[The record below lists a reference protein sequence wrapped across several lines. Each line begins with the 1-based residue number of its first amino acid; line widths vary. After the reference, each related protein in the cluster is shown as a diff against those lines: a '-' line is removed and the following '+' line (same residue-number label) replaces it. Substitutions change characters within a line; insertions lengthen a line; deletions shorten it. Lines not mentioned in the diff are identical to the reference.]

1 MATSI
6 PTTMAF
12 LTLDPKTSALVLI
25 DLQRGIAGSATQP
38 HAAADVIANAAQLA
52 ARFRERGALVVL
64 VNVDPGPGGVL
75 FPRLLTDVQRAPLN
89 PTSGWSEIVPELSAA
104 ESDVRVTK
112 HQPGAF
118 HGTDLDL
125 QLRRRRVDTIVIGGI
140 STNVGVESTARAGFD
155 HGYNFVF
162 VEDAMAA
169 READVHTFAVT
180 RYFPTI
186 GRVRSTR
193 DVLDAIR

>member
-1 MATSI
+1 MTS
-6 PTTMAF
+6 
-12 LTLDPKTSALVLI
+12 LTLDPATTALVLI
-25 DLQRGIAGSATQP
+25 DLQRGIASTATQP
-38 HAAADVIANAAQLA
+38 HTAAEVIANAAQLA
-52 ARFRERGALVVL
+52 SRFRERGALVVL

-75 FPRLLTDVQRAPLN
+75 TPRPIADVQRPPFTATP
-89 PTSGWSEIVPELSAA
+89 GWTDIVPELDVAV
-104 ESDVRVTK
+104 SDVRVTK

-118 HGTDLDL
+118 HATDLDL

-140 STNVGVESTARAGFD
+140 STNVGVESTARAGYD
-155 HGYNFVF
+155 LGYNFVF

-169 READVHTFAVT
+169 RDTDFHTFAVR

-193 DVLDAIR
+193 DVLDALR

>member
-1 MATSI
+1 MTS
-6 PTTMAF
+6 
-12 LTLDPKTSALVLI
+12 LTLDPGTTALVLI
-25 DLQRGIAGSATQP
+25 DLQRGIASITTQP
-38 HAAADVIANAAQLA
+38 YSSADVIANAAQLA

-64 VNVDPGPGGVL
+64 VNVDPGPRGVL
-75 FPRLLTDVQRAPLN
+75 SPRPIADVQRPPFEAKPGY
-89 PTSGWSEIVPELSAA
+89 TDIVPELHAT

-118 HGTDLDL
+118 HATDLDL

-140 STNVGVESTARAGFD
+140 STNIGVESTARAGYD
-155 HGYNFVF
+155 LGYNFVF

-169 READVHTFAVT
+169 RDAELHAFAVT

-186 GRVRSTR
+186 GRVRTTR
-193 DVLDAIR
+193 DVLDALR

>member
-1 MATSI
+1 MTS
-6 PTTMAF
+6 
-12 LTLDPKTSALVLI
+12 LTLDPGTTALVLI
-25 DLQRGIAGSATQP
+25 DLQRGIASIATQP
-38 HAAADVIANAAQLA
+38 YSSADVIANAAQLA

-64 VNVDPGPGGVL
+64 VTVDPGPRGVL
-75 FPRLLTDVQRAPLN
+75 GPRPIADVQRPPFEAKPGY
-89 PTSGWSEIVPELSAA
+89 TDIVPELHAT

-118 HGTDLDL
+118 HATDLDL

-140 STNVGVESTARAGFD
+140 STNIGVESTARAGYD
-155 HGYNFVF
+155 LGYNFVF

-169 READVHTFAVT
+169 RDAELHAFAVM

-186 GRVRSTR
+186 GRVRTTR
-193 DVLDAIR
+193 DVLDALR

>member
-1 MATSI
+1 MA
-6 PTTMAF
+6 P
-12 LTLDPKTSALVLI
+12 LTLDPSTTALVLI
-25 DLQRGIAGSATQP
+25 DLQRGIAASNTQP

-52 ARFRERGALVVL
+52 ARFRERNALVVL
-64 VNVDPGPGGVL
+64 VNVDPGPNGVL
-75 FPRLLTDVQRAPLN
+75 GPRAITDVPRRPLAPT
-89 PTSGWSEIVPELSAA
+89 PGWADIVPELNAA

-118 HGTDLDL
+118 HATDLDL
-125 QLRRRRVDTIVIGGI
+125 QLRRRRIDTIVIGGI
-140 STNVGVESTARAGFD
+140 STNVGVESTARAGYD
-155 HGYNFVF
+155 LGYNFVF

-169 READVHTFAVT
+169 RDAELHAFAVT

-193 DVLDAIR
+193 DVLDALR

>member
-1 MATSI
+1 MTS
-6 PTTMAF
+6 
-12 LTLDPKTSALVLI
+12 LTLDPGTTALVLI
-25 DLQRGIAGSATQP
+25 DLQRGIASITTQP
-38 HAAADVIANAAQLA
+38 YSSADVIANAAQLA

-64 VNVDPGPGGVL
+64 VNVDPGPRGVL
-75 FPRLLTDVQRAPLN
+75 SPRPIADVQRPPFEAKPGY
-89 PTSGWSEIVPELSAA
+89 TDIVPELHAT

-118 HGTDLDL
+118 HATDLDL

-140 STNVGVESTARAGFD
+140 STNIGVESTARAGYD
-155 HGYNFVF
+155 LGYNVVF

-169 READVHTFAVT
+169 RDAELHAFAVT

-186 GRVRSTR
+186 GRVRTTR
-193 DVLDAIR
+193 DVLDALR

>member
-1 MATSI
+1 MA
-6 PTTMAF
+6 P
-12 LTLDPKTSALVLI
+12 LTLDPATTALVLI
-25 DLQRGIAGSATQP
+25 DLQRGIASIDTQP
-38 HAAADVIANAAQLA
+38 HSAADVIANAAQLA
-52 ARFRERGALVVL
+52 ARFRERGAPVVL

-75 FPRLLTDVQRAPLN
+75 GPRPITDVQRPPFTPAP
-89 PTSGWSEIVPELSAA
+89 GWSDIVPELHAA

-118 HGTDLDL
+118 HATDLDL

-140 STNVGVESTARAGFD
+140 STNVGVESTARAGYD
-155 HGYNFVF
+155 LGYNVVF

-169 READVHTFAVT
+169 RDAELHRFAVT
-180 RYFPTI
+180 RFFPTI

-193 DVLDAIR
+193 DVLDALR

>member
-1 MATSI
+1 MTS
-6 PTTMAF
+6 
-12 LTLDPKTSALVLI
+12 LTLDPGTTALVLI
-25 DLQRGIAGSATQP
+25 DLQRGIASITTQP
-38 HAAADVIANAAQLA
+38 YSSADVIANAAQLA

-64 VNVDPGPGGVL
+64 VTVDPGPRGVL
-75 FPRLLTDVQRAPLN
+75 GPRPIADVQRPPFEAKPGY
-89 PTSGWSEIVPELSAA
+89 TDIVPELHAT

-118 HGTDLDL
+118 HATDLDL

-140 STNVGVESTARAGFD
+140 STNIGVESTARAGYD
-155 HGYNFVF
+155 LGYNFVF

-169 READVHTFAVT
+169 RDAELHAFAVM

-186 GRVRSTR
+186 GRVRTTR
-193 DVLDAIR
+193 DVLDALR

>member
-1 MATSI
+1 MAS
-6 PTTMAF
+6 
-12 LTLDPKTSALVLI
+12 LTLDPATTALVLI
-25 DLQRGIAGSATQP
+25 DLQRGITSIDTKPHSATT
-38 HAAADVIANAAQLA
+38 VIANAAQLA
-52 ARFRERGALVVL
+52 SRFRERGALVVL

-75 FPRLLTDVQRAPLN
+75 TPRPIADVQRPPFT
-89 PTSGWSEIVPELSAA
+89 PTPGWADIVPELDAA

-118 HGTDLDL
+118 HATDLDL

-140 STNVGVESTARAGFD
+140 STNVGVESTARAGYD
-155 HGYNFVF
+155 LGYNFVF

-169 READVHTFAVT
+169 RDADFHAFAVT

-193 DVLDAIR
+193 DVLDALR

>member
-1 MATSI
+1 MA
-6 PTTMAF
+6 
-12 LTLDPKTSALVLI
+12 LTLDPKTTALVLI
-25 DLQRGIAGSATQP
+25 DLQRGITGGATQP
-38 HAAADVIANAAQLA
+38 HATNDVIAHAAQLA
-52 ARFRERGALVVL
+52 TRFRERGALVVL

-75 FPRLLTDVQRAPLN
+75 FPRTLTDVQRP
-89 PTSGWSEIVPELSAA
+89 PFKPSPGWAEIVPELKAT

-112 HQPGAF
+112 HHPGAF

-125 QLRRRRVDTIVIGGI
+125 QLRRRHVDTIVIGGI

-155 HGYNFVF
+155 LGYNFVF

-169 READVHTFAVT
+169 READLHAFAIT

-193 DVLDAIR
+193 DVLDALR

>member
-1 MATSI
+1 MTS
-6 PTTMAF
+6 
-12 LTLDPKTSALVLI
+12 LTLDPGTTALVLI
-25 DLQRGIAGSATQP
+25 DLQRGIASITTQP
-38 HAAADVIANAAQLA
+38 YSSADVIANAAQLA

-64 VNVDPGPGGVL
+64 VTVDPGPLGVL
-75 FPRLLTDVQRAPLN
+75 GPRPIADVQRPPFEAKPGY
-89 PTSGWSEIVPELSAA
+89 TDIVPELHAT

-118 HGTDLDL
+118 HATDLDL

-140 STNVGVESTARAGFD
+140 STNIGVESTARAGYD
-155 HGYNFVF
+155 LGYNVVF

-169 READVHTFAVT
+169 RDAELHAFAVT

-186 GRVRSTR
+186 GRVRTTR
-193 DVLDAIR
+193 DVLDALR

>member
-1 MATSI
+1 MTS
-6 PTTMAF
+6 
-12 LTLDPKTSALVLI
+12 LTLDPGTTALVLI
-25 DLQRGIAGSATQP
+25 DLQRGIASLTTQP
-38 HAAADVIANAAQLA
+38 YSSADVIANAAQLA

-64 VNVDPGPGGVL
+64 VTVDPGPRGVL
-75 FPRLLTDVQRAPLN
+75 GPRPIADVQRPPFEAKPGY
-89 PTSGWSEIVPELSAA
+89 TDIVPELHAT

-118 HGTDLDL
+118 HATDLDL

-140 STNVGVESTARAGFD
+140 STNIGVESTARAGYD
-155 HGYNFVF
+155 LGYNFVF

-169 READVHTFAVT
+169 RDAELHAFAVR

-186 GRVRSTR
+186 GRVRTTR
-193 DVLDAIR
+193 DVLDALR

>member
-1 MATSI
+1 MTS
-6 PTTMAF
+6 
-12 LTLDPKTSALVLI
+12 LTLDPATTALVLI
-25 DLQRGIAGSATQP
+25 DLQRGIASITTQP
-38 HAAADVIANAAQLA
+38 YSSADVIANAAQLA

-64 VNVDPGPGGVL
+64 VTVDPGPRGVL
-75 FPRLLTDVQRAPLN
+75 GPRPIADVQRPPFEAKPGY
-89 PTSGWSEIVPELSAA
+89 TDIVPELHAT

-118 HGTDLDL
+118 HATDLDL

-140 STNVGVESTARAGFD
+140 STNIGVESTARAGYD
-155 HGYNFVF
+155 LGYNFVF

-169 READVHTFAVT
+169 RDAELHAFAVT

-186 GRVRSTR
+186 GRVRTTR
-193 DVLDAIR
+193 DVLDALR

>member
-1 MATSI
+1 M
-6 PTTMAF
+6 PP
-12 LTLDPKTSALVLI
+12 LTLDPKSTALVLI
-25 DLQRGIAGSATQP
+25 DLQRGIAGTATQP
-38 HAAADVIANAAQLA
+38 HAASDVIARAAQLA

-75 FPRLLTDVQRAPLN
+75 FPRLLTDVQRPPHNFSRDFAEL
-89 PTSGWSEIVPELSAA
+89 VPELNAA
-104 ESDVRVTK
+104 DSDVRVTK

-118 HGTDLDL
+118 SATDLDL
-125 QLRRRRVDTIVIGGI
+125 QLRRRHVDTIVIGGI

-155 HGYNFVF
+155 LGYNFVF

-169 READVHTFAVT
+169 RDADFHTFAVT
-180 RYFPTI
+180 RTFPTI

-193 DVLDAIR
+193 DVLDALR